1 MQTTVTKKSPF
12 LLSIEV
18 KESGAEFEK
27 AQKLAIED
35 FRKNGKINGF
45 KPGTAPDNVII
56 KQFGQSAIDQHAV
69 DIIIDKIYPKILKK
83 ENIIPVAPGNIT
95 ELKSTNPLEFVIE
108 VEIFPEVTIDEKKLD
123 AIKVKKT
130 NFKVLK
136 KEIDEEI
143 EAIKRRFTH
152 YHEAGVHADDG
163 ADTSHTAIENGDRA
177 TVTAQGYDKKGGDA
191 IPETAVPS
199 YPLVIG
205 SGNFI
210 PGFEEKLIGAKAG
223 DEVAFDITF
232 PADYHSEEFK
242 GRKVHFVVNVEK
254 VEKPHAPEF
263 TEDFIEKLR
272 GVKTDLEGFKEISKK
287 EISARKETEN
297 RRKDEDTLM
306 KKMLEAAT
314 IEVGPA
320 LVANEVNQVFAEH
333 SENLAQQGL
342 NMKQYLE
349 HIKMDEEAYKETVV
363 KPEAE
368 RRLKAEL
375 LLRKI
380 REIRKVE
387 ATEAEIKEELEK
399 IIAQYQ
405 NAEVVA
411 RLREKL
417 VPGDMYYEDIKN
429 RLAYRKTVD
438 MFWE

>member
-130 NFKVLK
+130 NFKVMK

-232 PADYHSEEFK
+232 PVDYHSEEFK

-272 GVKTDLEGFKEISKK
+272 GVKTDLEGFKEIIKK
-287 EISARKETEN
+287 EISARKEAEN

-349 HIKMDEEAYKETVV
+349 HIKMDEESYKETIV

-387 ATEAEIKEELEK
+387 PTEAEIKEELEK
-399 IIAQYQ
+399 IISQYQ
-405 NAEVVA
+405 NAEVIT

>member
-152 YHEAGVHADDG
+152 YHEAGVHAADG

-177 TVTAQGYDKKGGDA
+177 TITAQGYDKKGGDA

-254 VEKPHAPEF
+254 VEKPHTPEF

-272 GVKTDLEGFKEISKK
+272 GVKTDLEGFKEIIKK

-320 LVANEVNQVFAEH
+320 LLANEVNQIFAEH

>member
-177 TVTAQGYDKKGGDA
+177 TITAQGYDKKGGDA

-223 DEVAFDITF
+223 DEVVFDITF

-272 GVKTDLEGFKEISKK
+272 GVKTDLEGFKEIIKK

-387 ATEAEIKEELEK
+387 AAEAEIKEELEK

>member
-254 VEKPHAPEF
+254 VEKPHTPEF

-272 GVKTDLEGFKEISKK
+272 GVKTDLEGFKEIIKK

-320 LVANEVNQVFAEH
+320 LVANEVNQIFAEH

>member
-56 KQFGQSAIDQHAV
+56 KQFGQAAIDQHAV
-69 DIIIDKIYPKILKK
+69 DIIIDKVYPKILKK

-95 ELKSTNPLEFVIE
+95 ELKSTNPLEFVVE
-108 VEIFPEVTIDEKKLD
+108 VEIFPEVTVDEKKLD

-130 NFKVLK
+130 NFKVMK

-232 PADYHSEEFK
+232 PVDYHSEEFK

-263 TEDFIEKLR
+263 TEEFIEKLR
-272 GVKTDLEGFKEISKK
+272 GVKTDLEGFKEIIKK
-287 EISARKETEN
+287 EISARKEAEN

-349 HIKMDEEAYKETVV
+349 HIKMDEESYKETIV

-399 IIAQYQ
+399 IISQYQ
-405 NAEVVA
+405 NAEVIT

>member
-130 NFKVLK
+130 NFKVMK

-205 SGNFI
+205 S
-210 PGFEEKLIGAKAG
+210 
-223 DEVAFDITF
+223 
-232 PADYHSEEFK
+232 
-242 GRKVHFVVNVEK
+242 
-254 VEKPHAPEF
+254 
-263 TEDFIEKLR
+263 
-272 GVKTDLEGFKEISKK
+272 
-287 EISARKETEN
+287 
-297 RRKDEDTLM
+297 
-306 KKMLEAAT
+306 
-314 IEVGPA
+314 
-320 LVANEVNQVFAEH
+320 
-333 SENLAQQGL
+333 
-342 NMKQYLE
+342 
-349 HIKMDEEAYKETVV
+349 
-363 KPEAE
+363 
-368 RRLKAEL
+368 
-375 LLRKI
+375 
-380 REIRKVE
+380 
-387 ATEAEIKEELEK
+387 
-399 IIAQYQ
+399 
-405 NAEVVA
+405 
-411 RLREKL
+411 
-417 VPGDMYYEDIKN
+417 
-429 RLAYRKTVD
+429 
-438 MFWE
+438 

>member
-130 NFKVLK
+130 NFKVMK

-191 IPETAVPS
+191 IPETVVPS

-272 GVKTDLEGFKEISKK
+272 GVKTDLEGFKEIIKK

-320 LVANEVNQVFAEH
+320 LVANEVNQIFAEH

>member
-130 NFKVLK
+130 NFKVMK

-177 TVTAQGYDKKGGDA
+177 TITAQGYDKKGGDA

-272 GVKTDLEGFKEISKK
+272 GVKTDLEGFKEIIKK

-320 LVANEVNQVFAEH
+320 LVANEVNQIFAEH

>member
-130 NFKVLK
+130 NFKVMK

-272 GVKTDLEGFKEISKK
+272 GVKTDLEGFKEIIKK
-287 EISARKETEN
+287 EISARKEAEN

-349 HIKMDEEAYKETVV
+349 HIKMDEESYKETIV

-399 IIAQYQ
+399 IISQYQ
-405 NAEVVA
+405 NAEVIT

>member
-272 GVKTDLEGFKEISKK
+272 GVKTDLEGFKEIIKK

-320 LVANEVNQVFAEH
+320 LVANEVNQIFAEH

-387 ATEAEIKEELEK
+387 ATEEEIKEELEK

-405 NAEVVA
+405 NTEVVA